1 MKLEKQLLALSAYI
15 LLLMN
20 VLIKDRYMMHMK
32 LLQTLFVFVGKE
44 DSFLFKTA
52 TCLNFELR
60 KLCTL
65 DFVSRDPKRL
75 EGALFVYYLA

>member
-1 MKLEKQLLALSAYI
+1 MKLEKQLLALPAYI

-32 LLQTLFVFVGKE
+32 LLQTLFAFVGKE
-44 DSFLFKTA
+44 GSFLFKAA
-52 TCLNFELR
+52 TRSKFELR

-65 DFVSRDPKRL
+65 DFVSPKGWRGL
-75 EGALFVYYLA
+75 YLCTI

>member
-1 MKLEKQLLALSAYI
+1 MKLEKQLLALPAYI

-32 LLQTLFVFVGKE
+32 LLQTLFAFVGKE
-44 DSFLFKTA
+44 GSFLFKAA
-52 TCLNFELR
+52 TRSKFELR